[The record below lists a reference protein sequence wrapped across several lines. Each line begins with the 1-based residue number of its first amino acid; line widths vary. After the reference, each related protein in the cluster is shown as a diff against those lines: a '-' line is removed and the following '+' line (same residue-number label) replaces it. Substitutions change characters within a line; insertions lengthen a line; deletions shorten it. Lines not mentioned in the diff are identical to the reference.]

1 MAGGNIVER
10 RGNATVE
17 IDESQ
22 LIALANR
29 ITDGAVQTFIDAAH
43 RQMDPVVREARSD
56 KQLWPRRTGRSQAA
70 THTEDR
76 VRPTFVE
83 VVALNPVPYTF
94 SLRFSVVTSD
104 TIDRESRQVAARTWG
119 HLGAKVDRVNPTG
132 RTLRGPFAGKA
143 GARARVA
150 SHFIEQASNGVW
162 TKWWPR
168 MDPSEESMRR
178 SHKANLIDRHGT
190 GAPNEQLAGKHV
202 WSTRVRTPLRRREA
216 ALIAETRGALDRLAE
231 G

>member
-1 MAGGNIVER
+1 MARDHIVER

-17 IDESQ
+17 IDQAQ

-43 RQMDPVVREARSD
+43 RQMDPVVREARTD
-56 KQLWPRRTGRSQAA
+56 KHLWPRRTGRSQEA

-76 VRPTFVE
+76 VGPSFVE

-119 HLGAKVDRVNPTG
+119 RMGAKVDRVNPTD
-132 RTLRGPFAGKA
+132 RTLRGDFAGKG

-150 SHFIEQASNGVW
+150 WHFIEEASNGVW
-162 TKWWPR
+162 KKWWPR
-168 MDPSEESMRR
+168 ATPSEESMRR

-190 GAPNEQLAGKHV
+190 GAPSEQLAGKHV
-202 WSTRVRTPLRRREA
+202 WSTRLRWPLRRREA
-216 ALIAETRGALDRLAE
+216 ALIADARKALDRLAK